1 VDFRDTPEEAE
12 FRAEVRAW
20 LRQHLPADWD
30 GAPHPRPTDGPE
42 ERKRIEDLR
51 RWWQR
56 ELFDGG
62 WAGLAWPSEYGGRGA
77 GLVEQLI
84 FNEEAARARAPEP
97 INVIGLYMA
106 GPTIISW
113 GSDEQKRRYLP
124 PLLSGEEIWC
134 QGFSEPGA
142 GSDLGGL
149 RTRVARD
156 GDEYVVNG
164 QKVWTSYGHI
174 AHFCILLARADPAE
188 ATRTGQAGAS
198 KHVGLTYLLCP
209 MRQEGVTVRPLVQIT
224 GDPEFNELFFDDA
237 RVPVANRLGEEGDGW
252 KVAMT
257 TLMHERGTMSFSL
270 QVMSRIT
277 LDGLTRLVRDLGVAG
292 DPAVRERVAGFHLDV
307 EALRITNLR
316 AVSKLAK
323 GAPGPEGS
331 MAKLLWERV
340 QQQMGEFAM
349 ELLGLRGQVS
359 AGEAAVADGR
369 WQYVYLRGRGHSIE
383 AGTTE
388 ILRNIIAERVLGLP
402 RSR

>member
-1 VDFRDTPEEAE
+1 MDFRDTPEEAA

-20 LRQHLPADWD
+20 LAAHLPDGWR
-30 GAPHPRPTDGPE
+30 GAPHPKPTDGPQ
-42 ERKRIEDLR
+42 ERKAIEDLR

-62 WAGLAWPSEYGGRGA
+62 WAGLAWPAEYGGRGA
-77 GLVEQLI
+77 TLVEQVI

-113 GSDEQKRRYLP
+113 GTEAHKRRYLE

-142 GSDLGGL
+142 GSDLGGV
-149 RTRVARD
+149 RTRAVRD

-174 AHFCILLARADPAE
+174 AAFCILV
-188 ATRTGQAGAS
+188 TRTDPDAP
-198 KHVGLTYLLCP
+198 KHAGLTYLLCP
-209 MRQEGVTVRPLVQIT
+209 MQQDGVTVRPLVQIT

-237 RVPVANRLGEEGDGW
+237 RVPVSERLGEEGDGW

-257 TLMHERGTMSFSL
+257 TLLHERGTMSFSL

-277 LDGLTRLVRDLGVAG
+277 LDALIRLVRSLGVAE
-292 DPAVRERVAGFHLDV
+292 DPSVRERIAGFQLDV

-316 AVSKLAK
+316 AVSKMAK
-323 GAPGPEGS
+323 GSPGPEGS

-340 QQQMGEFAM
+340 QQQMGEYAM
-349 ELLGLRGQVS
+349 ELLGLSGQVG
-359 AGEAAVADGR
+359 AGAEAVDDGL